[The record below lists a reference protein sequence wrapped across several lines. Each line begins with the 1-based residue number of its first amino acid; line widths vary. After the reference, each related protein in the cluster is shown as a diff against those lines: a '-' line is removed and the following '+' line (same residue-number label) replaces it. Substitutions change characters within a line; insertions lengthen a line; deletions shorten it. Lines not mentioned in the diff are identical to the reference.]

1 MTDPESTS
9 KMIDWNSDQVALFQ
23 EQLRQG
29 MALWDLPLTPSL
41 EQTYTA
47 YAIKLVQTNAQM
59 NLTAITDPAGVAE
72 KHFVDS
78 LSPFLLQLP
87 QLDGMLRIADVGTGA
102 GFPGLP
108 IAMARPQWNCVLMD
122 SLQKRCRFLSDIVME
137 QGLKN
142 VEVLHG
148 RAEDIGQQLQQREKF
163 NLVLSRAVARL
174 PLLLELCLPLV
185 KVGGLFIAL
194 KGSDGPAEV
203 EESRKALSV
212 LGGVIDHV
220 KEMRLPISQD
230 GRTLI
235 VVRKTKGT
243 PKAYPRKAGTPSRNP
258 LI

>member
-1 MTDPESTS
+1 MTESISAGKMTD
-9 KMIDWNSDQVALFQ
+9 WNGEQIALFQ
-23 EQLRQG
+23 EQLRNG
-29 MALWDLPLTPSL
+29 MALWDLPFTPSL
-41 EQTYTA
+41 EQIYTA
-47 YAIKLVQTNAQM
+47 YAIKLVQTNAHM

-78 LSPFLLQLP
+78 LSPFLLRLP
-87 QLDGMLRIADVGTGA
+87 QLNGSLRIADVGTGA

-108 IAMARPQWNCVLMD
+108 LAIARPQWNCVLMD
-122 SLQKRCRFLSDIVME
+122 SLQKRCRFLSDIVAE

-148 RAEDIGQQLQQREKF
+148 RAEDIGQQPQRREKF
-163 NLVLSRAVARL
+163 NLVFSRAVARL

-185 KVGGLFIAL
+185 EVGGFFIAL

-203 EESRKALSV
+203 EESRKALSI

-220 KEMRLPISQD
+220 KELRLPSSQD

-243 PKAYPRKAGTPSRNP
+243 PKTYPRKAGTPSRNP